1 MQVKK
6 LNSKGNERYKDLV
19 KTLIQSKLD
28 EKDYV
33 PIKELIEDNR
43 YTEPL
48 ENGGDISPKK
58 FSTRLDMGKYLGEI
72 LSDCKISKIEMDE
85 NLWHWLSGYFI
96 KQILTK
102 SSGKENIRY
111 IWNRRNRASRR
122 FLVRTAWQSY
132 YINGENSKFFLNS
145 PPWQHSNEAETY
157 LSREELFRNP
167 VIAKLCVDLYW
178 DATRDRVLENSTD
191 HRDKK
196 NPRAGILYPRL
207 YKKILEISKIYD
219 LWSIDVDEIRKLIG
233 DEFDVWDEKR
243 KESSKKINAKGKN
256 PNWSRNEQIIVLK
269 HYFEARDPIELSKD
283 NKKMKKLSAILKNL
297 DEHHDSKKQDNFR
310 SAEGVRRKIL
320 NFCAIDPNI
329 EDGEGL
335 ENHSAA
341 DQKIFFEFSNDKKKI
356 KELLSMYELIVKQK
370 KKDE

>member
-1 MQVKK
+1 MNFQTKKKKKNKSLVGWMPKSSVELEKNLLIENKMQVKK

-122 FLVRTAWQSY
+122 FLV
-132 YINGENSKFFLNS
+132 
-145 PPWQHSNEAETY
+145 
-157 LSREELFRNP
+157 
-167 VIAKLCVDLYW
+167 
-178 DATRDRVLENSTD
+178 
-191 HRDKK
+191 
-196 NPRAGILYPRL
+196 
-207 YKKILEISKIYD
+207 
-219 LWSIDVDEIRKLIG
+219 
-233 DEFDVWDEKR
+233 
-243 KESSKKINAKGKN
+243 
-256 PNWSRNEQIIVLK
+256 
-269 HYFEARDPIELSKD
+269 
-283 NKKMKKLSAILKNL
+283 
-297 DEHHDSKKQDNFR
+297 
-310 SAEGVRRKIL
+310 
-320 NFCAIDPNI
+320 
-329 EDGEGL
+329 
-335 ENHSAA
+335 
-341 DQKIFFEFSNDKKKI
+341 
-356 KELLSMYELIVKQK
+356 ELLGNHTILMVKIRNFF
-370 KKDE
+370 